1 MEINA
6 ILESLIVRGQKSG
19 EVRKDIVPMLTVYIL
34 STSLDSL
41 LALVETNGKYICAQN
56 GMTEDEFLD
65 YGFRQ
70 IINSILEVRI

>member
-34 STSLDSL
+34 SVNLDSL
-41 LALVETNGKYICAQN
+41 FALVEANGKFICAQN